1 MVAFTLRRIGSGLVL
16 IILIPSIAF
25 LLMSLASG
33 NVARNVLG
41 RNASAEQVA
50 AFSSLYG
57 LDRPIWEQYLAY
69 VRDVFQGDFGTSYFT
84 SEDVVDA
91 MLSRV
96 PVTISLVLGATIVAA
111 IVSIGFGVAAALYR
125 GWVDR
130 VLQVVAILGFAL
142 PGFWLAM
149 MLVLVFA
156 LELGWFPATGY
167 VPFLRSPS
175 GWAYSLVL
183 PITALAIGAIAS
195 AAQQF
200 RGEMIDTL
208 RQDWVRTLRSRG
220 LPERR
225 VLFRHVLRNASV
237 SGLTVLA
244 LQFVGLL
251 GGAVFIEQIFS
262 LPGIGLVLATS
273 TDQGDIPLVMGVVIV
288 TTIIVVVVNLVIDLF
303 VAFLN
308 PKARTA

>member
-25 LLMSLASG
+25 LLMSLASR

-175 GWAYSLVL
+175 VG
-183 PITALAIGAIAS
+183 
-195 AAQQF
+195 
-200 RGEMIDTL
+200 
-208 RQDWVRTLRSRG
+208 RTHWCCRSPRLRSEPSPA
-220 LPERR
+220 LHSNFVER
-225 VLFRHVLRNASV
+225 
-237 SGLTVLA
+237 
-244 LQFVGLL
+244 
-251 GGAVFIEQIFS
+251 
-262 LPGIGLVLATS
+262 
-273 TDQGDIPLVMGVVIV
+273 
-288 TTIIVVVVNLVIDLF
+288 
-303 VAFLN
+303 
-308 PKARTA
+308 